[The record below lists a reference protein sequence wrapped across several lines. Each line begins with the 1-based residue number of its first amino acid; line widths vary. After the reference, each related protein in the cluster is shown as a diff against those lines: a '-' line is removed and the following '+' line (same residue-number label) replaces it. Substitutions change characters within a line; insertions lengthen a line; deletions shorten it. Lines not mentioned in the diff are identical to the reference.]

1 MLPTVQS
8 IIHAEGVPR
17 LRLRLRFDQEDVRF
31 ELRKVRCGLPTI
43 LQESRREPANER
55 FVLKSSIEVET
66 IG

>member
-8 IIHAEGVPR
+8 IIHAEGVP
-17 LRLRLRFDQEDVRF
+17 RLRLRFDQEDVRF